1 MSPRTVGLG
10 ILWLVLIGAYCWLT
24 MYQGVWGL

>member
-10 ILWLVLIGAYCWLT
+10 ILWLVLIGVYLWL
-24 MYQGVWGL
+24 VPIWVKP